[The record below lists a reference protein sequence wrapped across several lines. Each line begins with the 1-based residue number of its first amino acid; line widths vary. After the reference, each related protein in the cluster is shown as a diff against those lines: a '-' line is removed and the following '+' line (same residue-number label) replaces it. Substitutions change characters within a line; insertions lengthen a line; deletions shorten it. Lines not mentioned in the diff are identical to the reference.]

1 VPSILAHADEKP
13 RLNLGSPM
21 VAALTEKRLE
31 GDPCLWWRKASLE
44 GSVPLMTAS
53 VRGMIPY
60 SADAPPSLAAASAGR
75 FSLAEVDRSYIR
87 IYPHCVGFAYV
98 AQADAAQRG

>member
-1 VPSILAHADEKP
+1 MLVHADEKL
-13 RLNLGSPM
+13 RADLGSPM

-44 GSVPLMTAS
+44 GSEGSVPLMTES